1 VANIEVEDEIISGGV
16 IKEFNLSFY
25 RIAHRLSVKLCGQP
39 PWQEVG
45 NFYTI
50 NLLAG
55 LRSAIVDNVPPIAAI
70 MRMYLLNTL

>member
-1 VANIEVEDEIISGGV
+1 VANIEVEGEIISGGV

-25 RIAHRLSVKLCGQP
+25 RIAHRLSVKLCGQFS
-39 PWQEVG
+39 WQEVG

-55 LRSAIVDNVPPIAAI
+55 
-70 MRMYLLNTL
+70 